1 MASSDPLVVNFAVDV
16 TERLATVAR
25 GVGGV
30 SDDKLFGPALAA
42 ALWLVNDHLKKQSD
56 SVLGTQAR
64 LLKLL
69 SNLER
74 MCKPPTG
81 PNTSRAKSGLDLA
94 NRYPGLSLLRQNN
107 RKNAV
112 DGIRKLA
119 SRRSPEGRKKQ
130 QDLLRILE
138 AFIKPLTVADETP
151 NPKTKAE
158 VWVGDD
164 FTGSMRTLYK
174 VLSSYIFC
182 NTGSEQTQIA
192 GRLRLALESGAEGD
206 PPAFDLMFLAHPHHE
221 LQEEAFR
228 WRETRIAVDR
238 RKAKFAVAG
247 DEDVKLHINGPTHIA
262 DFCERISTREQ
273 YQLSLKVSGKQ
284 LHFVEWCEG
293 ARSWVPNTPSVSL
306 STILRNHKLSQ
317 KMKYLLSY
325 LLAKSVWQFYSTDWM
340 GKEWKNESIHFM
352 FERRQGAKNAGIY
365 LNEPFISARFDPDS
379 SSNDAEFRPHKFPK
393 IKALGIVLLEI
404 ELGTVIEDHYEEECY
419 AADGELNADAD
430 LYAALRLF
438 DDPDRLEDTFPLLK
452 TVIGDC
458 LRPTKFMQHRQSAEE
473 LRKVLQE
480 EVVDHLHTLIKLYGQ
495 PEKIDL
501 KPTVQMQTSQ
511 IQITQ
516 PPRSAPLLQQPQVPR
531 NVPSQEQQAVNAKS
545 VAFNGAV
552 ASSITQ
558 ASSKAWFEEL
568 DQLNE
573 VLSSLPNEIDQTY
586 ERVRVAVIDTGI
598 NGSDVYAKH
607 IRGYR
612 DFVTNKDDIKQDNTG
627 HGTNSVKLVYKVC
640 ADAEVYVARVFKYD
654 EADDDTQDLMLKA
667 IEHAK
672 NVWNVDIISIASGFE
687 RDHALMRRAI
697 KRAASDGTL
706 VFAAASNYGNI
717 RQVTFPARMQDVI
730 CVYCTDGRAKVSQ
743 SINPAAQTTKSK
755 NFAILGEGVSVP
767 PSIKEQVTGTSVATS
782 IAAGLAGRLLD
793 FSRQKDCR
801 ERIRCVGNLASV
813 EGISAVFSHMA
824 KGAEDYK
831 YNCVVP
837 GRLLQH
843 LDEGEGRAMKR
854 ARICERLST
863 ALENIDLDV

>member
-1 MASSDPLVVNFAVDV
+1 MASSDTVVNFAVDV

-25 GVGGV
+25 GVGV
-30 SDDKLFGPALAA
+30 SDRDDKLFCPALAA
-42 ALWLVNDHLKKQSD
+42 ALWLVNQHLKDQKRSD
-56 SVLGTQAR
+56 LGTR
-64 LLKLL
+64 P
-69 SNLER
+69 S
-74 MCKPPTG
+74 P
-81 PNTSRAKSGLDLA
+81 SRGANRDLA
-94 NRYPGLSLLRQNN
+94 NQYPGLSLLRQNN

-138 AFIKPLTVADETP
+138 AFIKPLTAADETP

-158 VWVGDD
+158 GWVGDD

-182 NTGSEQTQIA
+182 NAGSEQTQIA

-206 PPAFDLMFLAHPHHE
+206 SPAFDLMFLAHPHHE

-247 DEDVKLHINGPTHIA
+247 GEDVKLHIDGPTHIA

-340 GKEWKNESIHFM
+340 GKEWTNESIHFM

-419 AADGELNADAD
+419 APDGELNADAD
-430 LYAALRLF
+430 LYAALKLF

-458 LRPTKFMQHRQSAEE
+458 LRPTKFMQHRQSVEE

-480 EVVDHLHTLIKLYGQ
+480 DVVDHLHTLIKLYGQ

-511 IQITQ
+511 IRQITQ

-531 NVPSQEQQAVNAKS
+531 NVPSQQQAVNAKS

-552 ASSITQ
+552 ASS
-558 ASSKAWFEEL
+558 
-568 DQLNE
+568 
-573 VLSSLPNEIDQTY
+573 
-586 ERVRVAVIDTGI
+586 
-598 NGSDVYAKH
+598 
-607 IRGYR
+607 
-612 DFVTNKDDIKQDNTG
+612 
-627 HGTNSVKLVYKVC
+627 
-640 ADAEVYVARVFKYD
+640 
-654 EADDDTQDLMLKA
+654 
-667 IEHAK
+667 
-672 NVWNVDIISIASGFE
+672 
-687 RDHALMRRAI
+687 
-697 KRAASDGTL
+697 
-706 VFAAASNYGNI
+706 
-717 RQVTFPARMQDVI
+717 
-730 CVYCTDGRAKVSQ
+730 
-743 SINPAAQTTKSK
+743 
-755 NFAILGEGVSVP
+755 
-767 PSIKEQVTGTSVATS
+767 
-782 IAAGLAGRLLD
+782 
-793 FSRQKDCR
+793 
-801 ERIRCVGNLASV
+801 
-813 EGISAVFSHMA
+813 
-824 KGAEDYK
+824 
-831 YNCVVP
+831 
-837 GRLLQH
+837 
-843 LDEGEGRAMKR
+843 
-854 ARICERLST
+854 
-863 ALENIDLDV
+863 